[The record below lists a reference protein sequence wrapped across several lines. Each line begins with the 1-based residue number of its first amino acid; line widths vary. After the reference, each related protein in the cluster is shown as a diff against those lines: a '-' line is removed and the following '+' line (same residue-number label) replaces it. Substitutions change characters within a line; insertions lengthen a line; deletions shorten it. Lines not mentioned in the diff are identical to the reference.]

1 MDLRADGKRLG
12 AGLVATGLTALLWWF
27 GNGLHPLWW
36 LTWWAPL
43 PVLWLA
49 PRVRWHWA
57 ALAAFAGAAIGNL
70 DQWSYLHNH
79 IGLPLGVIAWIV
91 IAPALALAAC
101 VLLFRWLLLRARPF
115 AAALVVPALWIAL
128 EYANALTSPHGT
140 FGAIAYTQMDALPVL
155 QLAAVTGL
163 WGIGF
168 LLFWL
173 PAAIGAAVTPARG
186 AGRWSALALCVATVL
201 GVLGFGL
208 WRLQQPA
215 SGSVRVGLVSLEH
228 PIRPPVASAEGQALL
243 QRYVAAVQGLADRG
257 ATVAVIPET
266 SFATAEGT
274 VPALAA
280 LARGRGLVLDAGI
293 EYQGK
298 PPGEHNLA
306 MVFPPTGDA
315 PATYS
320 KHHLIPFFEDRYRPG
335 RSYRLLDAPV
345 SIGLAIC
352 KDMDFHDIGRTYGEL
367 GAQLLLVPAWDFS
380 VDGWLHG
387 RMAIMRG
394 VENGFAIARTARSGR
409 LTLSD
414 DRGRVVAEASS
425 EQHDATLVGN
435 LPLHRDR
442 TLNTRWGDWF
452 AYLDLALLGCL
463 LVLALMGRKPK
474 APPIL

>member
-12 AGLVATGLTALLWWF
+12 AGLLATGLTALLWWF

-36 LTWWAPL
+36 LTWWAPV

-57 ALAAFAGAAIGNL
+57 ALAAFAGAAIGAL
-70 DQWSYLHNH
+70 DQWSYLHGY
-79 IGLPLGVIAWIV
+79 IRLPPGVTAWIV
-91 IAPALALAAC
+91 IAPGLALAAC
-101 VLLFRWLLLRARPF
+101 VLLFRWLSLRGRSF
-115 AAALVVPALWIAL
+115 AAALAVPALWIAL

-140 FGAIAYTQMDALPVL
+140 FGAIAYTQMDALAIL
-155 QLAAVTGL
+155 QLAALTGL

-168 LLFWL
+168 LLLWL
-173 PAAIGAAVTPARG
+173 PAAVAVAATPARG
-186 AGRWSALALCVATVL
+186 VGRWVALALCVATVAGAL
-201 GVLGFGL
+201 GYGL
-208 WRLQQPA
+208 WRLQQPS
-215 SGSVRVGLVSLEH
+215 SGSVRVGLVSLEQ
-228 PIRPPVASAEGQALL
+228 PIRPPLASAAGQALL
-243 QRYVAAVQGLADRG
+243 QRYVDAVQGLADRG
-257 ATVAVIPET
+257 ATVVVIPET
-266 SFATAEGT
+266 SFATAQGT

-280 LARGRGLVLDAGI
+280 LARDRQLVLDAGI
-293 EYQGK
+293 EYQGA
-298 PPGEHNLA
+298 PSGERNMA
-306 MVFPPTGDA
+306 MVFPPNGDA

-335 RSYRLLDAPV
+335 NAYRLLDAPQ

-367 GAQLLLVPAWDFS
+367 GAQLLLVPAWDFR

-387 RMAIMRG
+387 RIAIMRG

-425 EQHDATLVGN
+425 EQHDASLVGD
-435 LPLHRDR
+435 LPLHHDR
-442 TLNTRWGDWF
+442 TLYTRWGDWF
-452 AYLDLALLGCL
+452 AYLDLVLLGC
-463 LVLALMGRKPK
+463 VLALALKRRS
-474 APPIL
+474 PPGPAFT